1 MRQAILALALAG
13 VLSAAVG
20 PVALGAQE
28 TPIYQ
33 GDLKTA
39 PVPVVVGAW
48 GSGSLQEVGEVKLE
62 GASSLKLVS
71 QGDFQGGRI
80 DFTTPLSIATYAGQ
94 PDAYIEIWVRPFYER
109 AEAPAPT
116 AATPTPPIAPGG
128 AAAPAPAPAPPT
140 QFRLRFG
147 VSSDEDSGE
156 TSPAPSPPFATVT
169 PAPRATQPG
178 VTPPVSGLPGR
189 RGTVSSGRSGTTTT
203 RPGSAAPKAAPAE
216 PPPKPEQ
223 AGPAS
228 PDTAAFRATGFRV
241 QLITDRGVA
250 VLPAYPVYPGDKK
263 SGAWFRIGFP
273 LRKFDGPVGD
283 RLQSIAI
290 FADRADTVY
299 IGAVK
304 LRLETAPI
312 IAKPAAYPA
321 IARVGQPV
329 TFLANASAGLSPLDI
344 EWDFDNADGVQ
355 VQAEGPRVVNVYTR
369 PGYYEATVTVRD
381 ATGGAAE
388 PRTQALLVQ
397 VK

>member
-1 MRQAILALALAG
+1 MRQTILALALAG

-62 GASSLKLVS
+62 GANSLKLVS

-94 PDAYIEIWVRPFYER
+94 PDAYIEIWVRPFYQR

-116 AATPTPPIAPGG
+116 AATPMPPTAPGG
-128 AAAPAPAPAPPT
+128 VAAPAPAAPT
-140 QFRLRFG
+140 QFRFRFG
-147 VSSDEDSGE
+147 AAPDEDSGE
-156 TSPAPSPPFATVT
+156 MS

-203 RPGSAAPKAAPAE
+203 RPGSAAPKAAPVE
-216 PPPKPEQ
+216 PAPKPEQ

-312 IAKPAAYPA
+312 MAKPAAYPA